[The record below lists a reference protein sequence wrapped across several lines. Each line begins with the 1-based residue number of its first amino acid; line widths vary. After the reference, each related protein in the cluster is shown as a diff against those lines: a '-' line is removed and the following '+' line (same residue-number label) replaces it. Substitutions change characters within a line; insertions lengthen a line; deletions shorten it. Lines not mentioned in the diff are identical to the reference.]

1 MKDADFDSLT
11 NNGSA
16 ALDGAMSSI
25 VVAKLSSMAVLG
37 ITSFFLGILPIKLAS
52 CLRWKPSSGAQH
64 VHGKA
69 NQPLVISLLLCF
81 GGGVLLYTVFMHL
94 QPEVAEHMDAIVR
107 TGYIPSWITETGLNL
122 AQLVFCLGFFFVYL
136 LEETVHVLLDKGHT
150 EEDMEVLHR
159 SLSLRKGCRG
169 GNLIPRISLAKP
181 GQTPP
186 STITASTQVL
196 IRDGSYNSKKNVIDP
211 IGNMS
216 PAPTEPSET
225 GSSSLNSDRPTT
237 VGHSLRGFFAVLA
250 LSFHAVFEG
259 LAVGLEKETANVWYL
274 CAAIATH
281 KLVIAFCVGV
291 ELVSSRTKTVL
302 VVMYMAAFAV
312 VSPLGIGIGLII
324 TSEQVNPNSP
334 AVALPSVVLQGM
346 ASGTLLYVVFFEV
359 LQREKGNSKHG
370 FSQLMA
376 IIAGFSVMIALSLF
390 IGHEHSHAHDL
401 MDHFHNHHHH
411 DHHVHLDHDHDH
423 DHDHGELD
431 HT

>member
-1 MKDADFDSLT
+1 MKFADFDSLY
-11 NNGSA
+11 NNGTW
-16 ALDGAMSSI
+16 DEGAMSSI
-25 VVAKLSSMAVLG
+25 VVAKLSAMAVLG

-52 CLRWKPSSGAQH
+52 CLRWKPPNTSGPQP
-64 VHGKA
+64 HGGSK
-69 NQPLVISLLLCF
+69 QPLVISLLLCF

-94 QPEVAEHMDAIVR
+94 QPEVTEHMDAIVR
-107 TGYIPSWITETGLNL
+107 TGYIPTLITDTGLNL

-159 SLSLRKGCRG
+159 TLSLRKGCRG

-186 STITASTQVL
+186 STITASTQIL
-196 IRDGSYNSKKNVIDP
+196 IGDGTYSNKKNIIDP

-225 GSSSLNSDRPTT
+225 GSSSLNSDRPST
-237 VGHSLRGFFAVLA
+237 VGQSLRGFFAVLA

-302 VVMYMAAFAV
+302 VVLYMLAFAV
-312 VSPLGIGIGLII
+312 VSPVGIGIGLLI
-324 TSEQVNPNSP
+324 TNEEVNPGSP

-376 IIAGFSVMIALSLF
+376 IMAGFSVMVALSLF
-390 IGHEHSHAHDL
+390 IGHQHNHVHDL
-401 MDHFHNHHHH
+401 IGSHHHH
-411 DHHVHLDHDHDH
+411 EHHDLPVEIGLYHDHDH
-423 DHDHGELD
+423 HS
-431 HT
+431 